1 MARQAVHRKTE
12 QLPVHASP
20 ERLSI
25 HGPAVPV
32 PSSEHSGAIA
42 VPGDMLSALRSDHA
56 GETGAVFIYRGIL
69 AMSRDKQ
76 VREFARQHLV
86 TEQQHLLLMDQLL
99 PVEARSRL
107 LPVWR
112 AAGWMTGALPA
123 VFGAASVYRTIEAVE
138 TFVDRH
144 YASQTERLRHR
155 PADSALRDVLEQ
167 CRRDELTHRN
177 DARGRLGKPTVIGR
191 AWSALVG
198 IGSKLGVFLASRL

>member
-1 MARQAVHRKTE
+1 MTRQILDRNMEPV
-12 QLPVHASP
+12 LVHAAP
-20 ERLSI
+20 ERLPI
-25 HGPAVPV
+25 HRPAVPDTNPENSGTITV
-32 PSSEHSGAIA
+32 PS
-42 VPGDMLSALRSDHA
+42 DMLPALRSDHA
-56 GETGAVFIYRGIL
+56 GETGAVCIYRGIL
-69 AMSRDKQ
+69 ALSRDKA
-76 VREFARQHLV
+76 VREFARQHLA

-144 YASQTERLRHR
+144 YAIQTEFLRHR

-167 CRRDELTHRN
+167 CRRDELTHRD
-177 DARGRLGKPTVIGR
+177 DARDRIGEPTAVGR

-198 IGSKLGVFLASRL
+198 LGSKLGVFLASRY

>member
-12 QLPVHASP
+12 QLPVHAPP

-25 HGPAVPV
+25 PGPTVQDPC
-32 PSSEHSGAIA
+32 PENSGAIT
-42 VPGDMLSALRSDHA
+42 VPSDMLSALRSDHA

-69 AMSRDKQ
+69 ALSRDKQ

-138 TFVDRH
+138 TFVDSH

-198 IGSKLGVFLASRL
+198 IGSKLGVFLASRF

>member
-1 MARQAVHRKTE
+1 M
-12 QLPVHASP
+12 
-20 ERLSI
+20 
-25 HGPAVPV
+25 
-32 PSSEHSGAIA
+32 
-42 VPGDMLSALRSDHA
+42 PGDMLSALRSDHA
-56 GETGAVFIYRGIL
+56 GETGAVYIYRGIL
-69 AMSRDKQ
+69 ALSRDKQ

-123 VFGAASVYRTIEAVE
+123 MFGAASVYRTIEAVE

-144 YASQTERLRHR
+144 YASQTELLRHR

-167 CRRDELTHRN
+167 CRTDELTHRD
-177 DARGRLGKPTVIGR
+177 DARDRIGEPTAVGR

-198 IGSKLGVFLASRL
+198 LGSKLGVFLASRY